1 MGVPM
6 TASNDS
12 QKKTTVHQDEVVV
25 INGQKML
32 LGSDGSLRP
41 VIKKKLFNL
50 GRDRVKD
57 NAAVKNQELIEMLAQ
72 AKQND

>member
-1 MGVPM
+1 M

-41 VIKKKLFNL
+41 VNKKKLFNL
-50 GRDRVKD
+50 GRVRVKD
-57 NAAVKNQELIEMLAQ
+57 NAAAKNQELIEMLAQ

>member
-12 QKKTTVHQDEVVV
+12 KKKTTVHQDEIVV

-32 LGSDGSLRP
+32 MGPDGTLRP
-41 VIKKKLFNL
+41 MDKKKLFNL
-50 GRDRVKD
+50 GRDKVKD
-57 NAAVKNQELIEMLAQ
+57 NAAAKNQELINLLAQ